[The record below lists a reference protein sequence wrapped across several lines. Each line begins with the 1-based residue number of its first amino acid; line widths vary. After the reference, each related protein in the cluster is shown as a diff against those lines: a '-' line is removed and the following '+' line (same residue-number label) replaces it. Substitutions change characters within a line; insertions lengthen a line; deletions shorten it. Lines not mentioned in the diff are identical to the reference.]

1 MVCSKFVCYDF
12 GTMNN
17 SDQPSPSEEARA
29 DFIRRDVLRAGR
41 VTVPDLAQRLGVSPA
56 TIRRDLAGLEVRGL
70 IKRVYGGAV
79 AIEPLMYEPFK
90 YESSFQRNMGQFP
103 VEKQR
108 IGQAAADLVQ
118 DGEVISLMSGTTSMY
133 LARALRHRTNI
144 TVLTNT
150 VNIAMEL
157 NGREGITVLMTGG
170 VLRGNYFSLVGPLAE
185 LSLNQIYVDKVF
197 VGMTAI
203 DCDKGL
209 TTTTIEQATVIRKM
223 IEQAK
228 QRIVVADSSKLG
240 LVSHVLICPVTEIN
254 LLITDTQAPL
264 DQREAF
270 QQAGIE
276 VRMV

>member
-1 MVCSKFVCYDF
+1 
-12 GTMNN
+12 MNN
-17 SDQPSPSEEARA
+17 HPPATFSEEARA
-29 DFIRRDVLRAGR
+29 DFIRREVLRAGR
-41 VTVPDLAQRLGVSPA
+41 VTVPDLAERLGVSPA
-56 TIRRDLAGLEVRGL
+56 TIRRDLAGLEVKGL

-90 YESSFQRNMGQFP
+90 YESSFQRNMEQFP

-118 DGEVISLMSGTTSMY
+118 EGEVISLMSGTTSMY

-223 IEQAK
+223 IEQGK

-240 LVSHVLICPVTEIN
+240 TVSHVRICSVQEIN
-254 LLITDTQAPL
+254 MLITDNRADP
-264 DQREAF
+264 DQIDAF
-270 QQAGIE
+270 QDVGIE
-276 VRMV
+276 VMLV